1 MASAF
6 AYKPQIKHGLN
17 SYKLAPFSISEAGV
31 ILTLQVRQLELNAT
45 INTYIG
51 FYSALIYFLRLSPQP
66 LVMFLEFDDIDVMPQ
81 NIYKHHSEVV
91 AA

>member
-45 INTYIG
+45 KNTYIG
-51 FYSALIYFLRLSPQP
+51 FYSA
-66 LVMFLEFDDIDVMPQ
+66 
-81 NIYKHHSEVV
+81 
-91 AA
+91 